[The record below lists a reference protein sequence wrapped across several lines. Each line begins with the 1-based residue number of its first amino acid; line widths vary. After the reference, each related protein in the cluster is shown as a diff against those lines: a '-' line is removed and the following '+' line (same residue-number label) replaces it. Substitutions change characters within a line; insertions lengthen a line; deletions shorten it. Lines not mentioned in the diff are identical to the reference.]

1 MFKALGIIPL
11 HVISLAIYASLAF
24 TGTDMTAT
32 SFTYGLPSGAVL
44 VVSTGDWMVMLA
56 LLLLFIEIVKAVQI
70 GWTSTMN
77 NLFSSILFLCAFGFL
92 LTNSLFGTTSFF
104 LLTAIMFSDAFIGF
118 IVGWASA
125 RRDWSFG
132 G

>member
-1 MFKALGIIPL
+1 MFRTLGILPL
-11 HVISLAIYASLAF
+11 HVISLAVYAFFAYS
-24 TGTDMTAT
+24 GTDFDAI
-32 SFTYGLPSGAVL
+32 SFQYGLPSGGNLIVH
-44 VVSTGDWMVMLA
+44 TGDWMVCLA
-56 LLLLFIEIVKAVQI
+56 LFLLFIEIVKAVQI

-77 NLFSSILFLCAFGFL
+77 NMFSSILFLSAFGML
-92 LTNSLFGTTSFF
+92 LTLPQFGTTTFF
-104 LLTAIMFSDAFIGF
+104 LLTAIMFSDAFIGW